1 MFLSLPYLLI
11 CIVFFAAVGMH
22 GTRKN
27 AALVFLYALQST
39 AVALLLAHGA
49 VADHSAIILAV
60 AVFAFVVKVIL
71 APNFFERLINKHR
84 ITFSARSYLGLPLTA
99 IVVALLVIL
108 PNTHLF
114 APLTA
119 IAPAHTA
126 EIAIALA
133 AFFIS
138 CFFVVNRQGGI
149 SQMIGL
155 LSIEN
160 SIVAF
165 ALFAGL
171 EQSAMLQIGI
181 MFDIAL
187 WVIIATLLASLVY
200 EQFGTLD
207 TGSMKHLTE

>member
-1 MFLSLPYLLI
+1 M
-11 CIVFFAAVGMH
+11 A
-22 GTRKN
+22 
-27 AALVFLYALQST
+27 
-39 AVALLLAHGA
+39 
-49 VADHSAIILAV
+49 
-60 AVFAFVVKVIL
+60 
-71 APNFFERLINKHR
+71 
-84 ITFSARSYLGLPLTA
+84 
-99 IVVALLVIL
+99 IL

-114 APLTA
+114 APLVS
-119 IAPAHTA
+119 IVPAHA
-126 EIAIALA
+126 PEVALALA

-138 CFFVVNRQGGI
+138 CFFVVNRKGGI

-160 SIVAF
+160 SIVVF

-187 WVIIATLLASLVY
+187 WVIIATLLASLAY

-207 TGSMKHLTE
+207 TDSMKHLTE